1 VSVTGA
7 LLTLQEVEMLQRL
20 AALVGVAA
28 LTVACAQTDAGITT
42 NVKSKM
48 AADDSVKALEI
59 NVDTKNGIVTLTGD
73 VDSAIAKER
82 AVQIARTTDG
92 VREVVDNIT
101 VTESAPTGGLFD
113 RDGVDRGTGNIGD
126 NDRQDRNEPI
136 TGDPGIT
143 SAVKAKLLAD
153 STVSGLRIDVD
164 TENGVVTLTGDVKS
178 KAEADR
184 AVMLARNTDGVTRV
198 VNHLKVAG

>member
-1 VSVTGA
+1 
-7 LLTLQEVEMLQRL
+7 MLQRL

-48 AADDSVKALEI
+48 AADDTVKAHEI
-59 NVDTKNGIVTLTGD
+59 NVDTKNGVVTLTGD
-73 VDSAIAKER
+73 VDSPIAKER

-92 VREVVDNIT
+92 VREVVDHLT
-101 VTESAPTGGLFD
+101 VTEAAPTGGLYD
-113 RDGVDRGTGNIGD
+113 RDEVDRGTGNIGD
-126 NDRQDRNEPI
+126 NEPI

-143 SAVKAKLLAD
+143 AAVKAKLLAD
-153 STVSGLRIDVD
+153 SMVSGLRIDVD
-164 TENGVVTLTGDVKS
+164 TENGVVTLTGNVKS

-184 AVMLARNTDGVTRV
+184 AVMIARKTDGVTRV
-198 VNHLKVAG
+198 VNNLKMAG

>member
-1 VSVTGA
+1 
-7 LLTLQEVEMLQRL
+7 MLQRF

-48 AADDSVKALEI
+48 AADDTVKAHEI
-59 NVDTKNGIVTLTGD
+59 NVDTRNGVVTLSGD
-73 VDSAIAKER
+73 VDSPIAKER
-82 AVQIARTTDG
+82 AVQIARGTDG
-92 VREVVDNIT
+92 VREVVDNMT
-101 VTESAPTGGLFD
+101 VTESAPTGGLYD
-113 RDGVDRGTGNIGD
+113 RDEVDRGTGNIGD
-126 NDRQDRNEPI
+126 NDRQDRAEGRNEPV
-136 TGDPGIT
+136 TGDAGIT

-153 STVSGLRIDVD
+153 TTVSGLRIDVD
-164 TENGVVTLTGDVKS
+164 TENGVVTLTGNVKS

-198 VNHLKVAG
+198 VSNLKVAG

>member
-1 VSVTGA
+1 
-7 LLTLQEVEMLQRL
+7 MLQRL

-42 NVKSKM
+42 NIKSKM
-48 AADDSVKALEI
+48 AADDTVKAHQI
-59 NVDTKNGIVTLTGD
+59 NVDTSNGVVTLTGD
-73 VDSAIAKER
+73 VDSPIAKER
-82 AVQIARTTDG
+82 AVQIAKNTSG

-101 VTESAPTGGLFD
+101 VTESAPTGGLYD
-113 RDGVDRGTGNIGD
+113 RDEVDRGTGSIGD
-126 NDRQDRNEPI
+126 NDRQDRANEPI

-153 STVSGLRIDVD
+153 SMVSGLRIDVD
-164 TENGVVTLTGDVKS
+164 TENGVVTLTGNVKS

-184 AVMLARNTDGVTRV
+184 AVMIARNTDGVTRV
-198 VNHLKVAG
+198 VNDLKVAG

>member
-1 VSVTGA
+1 
-7 LLTLQEVEMLQRL
+7 MLQRL

-59 NVDTKNGIVTLTGD
+59 NVDTRNGVVTLTGD

-164 TENGVVTLTGDVKS
+164 TEDGVVTLTGDVKS

>member
-7 LLTLQEVEMLQRL
+7 LLTLQEVVMLQRL

-48 AADDSVKALEI
+48 AADDTVKAHEI
-59 NVDTKNGIVTLTGD
+59 NVDTKNGVVTLTGD

-92 VREVVDNIT
+92 VREVVDNLT

-184 AVMLARNTDGVTRV
+184 AVMIARNTDGVTRV

>member
-1 VSVTGA
+1 
-7 LLTLQEVEMLQRL
+7 L

-59 NVDTKNGIVTLTGD
+59 NVDTRNGVVTLTGD

>member
-1 VSVTGA
+1 
-7 LLTLQEVEMLQRL
+7 MLQRL

-48 AADDSVKALEI
+48 AADDTVKAHEI
-59 NVDTKNGIVTLTGD
+59 NVDTSNGVVTLSGD
-73 VDSAIAKER
+73 VDSPIAKER
-82 AVQIARTTDG
+82 AVQIARGTSG
-92 VREVVDNIT
+92 VREVVDNLT
-101 VTESAPTGGLFD
+101 VTESAPTGGLYD
-113 RDGVDRGTGNIGD
+113 RDQVDRGTGNIGD
-126 NDRQDRNEPI
+126 NDRNEPI
-136 TGDPGIT
+136 TGDAGIT

-184 AVMLARNTDGVTRV
+184 AMMLARNTDGVTSV
-198 VNHLKVAG
+198 VNNLKVAR

>member
-1 VSVTGA
+1 
-7 LLTLQEVEMLQRL
+7 MLQRL

-59 NVDTKNGIVTLTGD
+59 NVDTRNGVVTLTGD

>member
-1 VSVTGA
+1 
-7 LLTLQEVEMLQRL
+7 MLQRL

-48 AADDSVKALEI
+48 AADDTVKAHEI
-59 NVDTKNGIVTLTGD
+59 NVDTKNGVVTLTGD
-73 VDSAIAKER
+73 VDSPIAKER

-92 VREVVDNIT
+92 VREVVDHLT
-101 VTESAPTGGLFD
+101 VTEAAPTGGLYD

-126 NDRQDRNEPI
+126 NAEGRNEPI

-153 STVSGLRIDVD
+153 SMVSGLRIDVD
-164 TENGVVTLTGDVKS
+164 TENGIVTLTGNVKS

-184 AVMLARNTDGVTRV
+184 AVMIARKTDGVTRV
-198 VNHLKVAG
+198 VNNLKVAG

>member
-1 VSVTGA
+1 
-7 LLTLQEVEMLQRL
+7 MLQRL

-59 NVDTKNGIVTLTGD
+59 NVDTKNGVVTLTGD